1 MNVLPTE
8 KRHREESFKIS
19 VYICVFFIKDQSAP
33 KVLKR
38 DRDPRKLE
46 NTSLR
51 RRAGGRGSRIHKTGR
66 GNAHFAGMWRRT
78 AASKGK
84 GSEHA
89 QCRSPPWWGPLNVTA
104 RAPCS
109 PLQGP
114 SEPTALQEL

>member
-1 MNVLPTE
+1 MYYLQKKDTE
-8 KRHREESFKIS
+8 KKVLKLVCTY
-19 VYICVFFIKDQSAP
+19 VYFSEKDQSAP

-78 AASKGK
+78 VASKGK